1 MNKEVFSQFDF
12 PDLEYGEYPNEEDD
26 STIVFNN
33 NALKSFYL
41 QNSMN
46 WTPFE
51 IDPLRNTVI
60 LKFESWEYQKAKEQ
74 GVYTTY

>member
-1 MNKEVFSQFDF
+1 
-12 PDLEYGEYPNEEDD
+12 
-26 STIVFNN
+26 
-33 NALKSFYL
+33 
-41 QNSMN
+41 MN

-74 GVYTTY
+74 GSLHYLLGTML

>member
-1 MNKEVFSQFDF
+1 MLGFSGKYEAYPSLIAMNKEVFSQFDF

-46 WTPFE
+46 
-51 IDPLRNTVI
+51 
-60 LKFESWEYQKAKEQ
+60 
-74 GVYTTY
+74 